1 MCSVRNYHRELD
13 SLLVQLSGKSK
24 KPGLLLHSCCAPCS
38 SYVIEYLSGIFDM
51 TLYFYNPN
59 IVEEPE
65 YEKRL
70 FEWRRF
76 CENFPVRRIEGKY
89 EPQKFLKLTEGME
102 ALPEG
107 GARCFLCYELRMRAA
122 AEAAAEI
129 GSDYFTTSLSISPH
143 KNAAKINEIGERLGA
158 EYGVRHLPSDFKKKN
173 GYKRSIELSREYG
186 LYRQDYCGCIYSK
199 RNMKG
204 VMKK

>member
-1 MCSVRNYHRELD
+1 MCSVRNYQRELD
-13 SLLVQLSGKSK
+13 SLLVQLSEKSE

-76 CENFPVRRIEGKY
+76 CENFPVKRIEGKY

-122 AEAAAEI
+122 AEAA
-129 GSDYFTTSLSISPH
+129 
-143 KNAAKINEIGERLGA
+143 
-158 EYGVRHLPSDFKKKN
+158 
-173 GYKRSIELSREYG
+173 
-186 LYRQDYCGCIYSK
+186 
-199 RNMKG
+199 M
-204 VMKK
+204 